1 MKIINYTQVVEDDA
15 YVNVGAYIID
25 LIAAIRAVSSFSTVE
40 ELINW
45 VLSIIPRDYGRV
57 YISWQTVTGKS
68 LGKSP
73 QEQLDLKDHLSSLSQ
88 QKLKS
93 DTPMSSY
100 IITKTNLSLSNFSL
114 TGLLAIEGKH

>member
-25 LIAAIRAVSSFSTVE
+25 LIAAIRAVSSFSTAE
-40 ELINW
+40 ELMNW

-88 QKLKS
+88 QKLKY
-93 DTPMSSY
+93 DTPISSY

>member
-40 ELINW
+40 ELMNW